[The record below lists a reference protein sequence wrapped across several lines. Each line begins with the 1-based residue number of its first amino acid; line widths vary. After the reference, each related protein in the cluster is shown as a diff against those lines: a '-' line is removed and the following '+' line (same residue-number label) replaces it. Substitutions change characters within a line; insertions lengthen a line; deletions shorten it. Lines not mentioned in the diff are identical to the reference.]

1 MARVS
6 EVSKECEW
14 GRGEGGPVLH
24 QLPELSGLG
33 SVICGRAVLEADEG
47 LLRRNC
53 EARIG
58 ISVVIGNPHLSIVG
72 VGILVSNLRVAHI
85 RAVALVKNKVPGNA
99 IVALQQGVLV
109 CIVDRA
115 DTKTNAIAG
124 QRSVCIL
131 SGGIYSEAAISGG
144 D

>member
-47 LLRRNC
+47 LPGRNC

-58 ISVVIGNPHLSIVG
+58 ISVVIGNPHLSVKC
-72 VGILVSNLRVAHI
+72 I
-85 RAVALVKNKVPGNA
+85 RL
-99 IVALQQGVLV
+99 IS
-109 CIVDRA
+109 
-115 DTKTNAIAG
+115 
-124 QRSVCIL
+124 RSEEDSQLWLTHSRC
-131 SGGIYSEAAISGG
+131 GHPRE
-144 D
+144 